1 MNINDIRISW
11 KLGSGFAFMA
21 ILILV
26 VGFVGYRGLSA
37 MNDGTQVVETS
48 SSVAA
53 ALARAQINT
62 ERFGRTVDQTDADA
76 ALSDIESTRSQ
87 IGRLEGRLNAE
98 DESTRLAALGAVDR
112 FEANLNFYTDLRL
125 TQVQTVDELDKTL
138 DVVLKAATTV
148 ASGQEM
154 QLTWAKSAAE
164 LAAKEQD
171 AAFAIV
177 DVTTALKDLARR
189 AGVEAAIFRY
199 TGRQGAADAVNELVK
214 EIFVNSVTLKN
225 NLEGTVLE
233 EDANTISKLAQDYR
247 KAFAKAVKNPN
258 SLTAGVTADALLA
271 DFVTAVS
278 KIADKQREVFDS
290 ASAKVKSTAAELTMR
305 QSIEREATRLTLIA
319 RQLATL
325 KASIGQLTTRDGFAA
340 NLASTETLIDSMK
353 KAAGRLAEVTTDD
366 VLRKTSQSMIDSM
379 DGYMS
384 KYREMVERANDGLSA
399 EETMRT
405 AAQELTSSSEQLI
418 AAGSEVLDSVREGS
432 LAMIGIGVA
441 AAVLLAGAMGVMTQF
456 SVVRPIT
463 RLSDC
468 METLAEG
475 DNSVDVPGTDR
486 GDEIGAMA
494 KTVEV
499 FKENGLEKERL
510 QEDQKRLEAKAE
522 EEKRRATEELA
533 TTFEQ
538 SVMGVLNQV
547 GSATKEMREAVS
559 SMLASASETSTSTDS
574 AAHASAQASSN
585 VQAVAAA
592 AEELAATVS
601 EVTRQISTCVQIA
614 TEAQTSAQETDT
626 AIQDLASSAER
637 IGEAVRLI
645 SEVAEQTNLLA
656 LNATIEAARA
666 GEAGKGFAVVAN
678 EVKALAAQ
686 TGKATDEISNLVR
699 EIQGSTD
706 DAVGRIKRIAETAA
720 KVNDVISSV
729 AAAMEQQG
737 AATSEIARN
746 AEGAA
751 DGTSQVVGNID
762 SVREQASSTGALAKQ
777 LMQEVEGL
785 DTGAGKLSQAVNG
798 FLGKLR
804 AA

>member
-1 MNINDIRISW
+1 MKLDDIRISW
-11 KLGSGFAFMA
+11 KLGAGFCFMA
-21 ILILV
+21 VLILA

-37 MNDGTQVVETS
+37 MNEGTQVVETS
-48 SSVAA
+48 SAVST

-62 ERFGRTVDQTDADA
+62 ERFGRTVDQADA
-76 ALSDIESTRSQ
+76 NAALVNIEETRTEIST
-87 IGRLEGRLNAE
+87 LEGRLDEGAE
-98 DESTRLAALGAVDR
+98 AVRLAALEAVDR

-125 TQVQTVDELDKTL
+125 TQVQTIEELDKEL
-138 DVVLKAATTV
+138 QIVLKAATTV

-164 LAAKEQD
+164 TATKEQE
-171 AAFAIV
+171 AAFGVV
-177 DVTTALKDLARR
+177 DVTNALKDLARR

-214 EIFVNSVTLKN
+214 EIFVNSITLKN
-225 NLEGTVLE
+225 TLEGTALE
-233 EDANTISKLAQDYR
+233 EDANRISKLAQDYR
-247 KAFAKAVKNPN
+247 KGFAKAVKNPN

-271 DFVTAVS
+271 DFVTSVS
-278 KIADKQREVFDS
+278 KIADKQREVFDA
-290 ASAKVKSTAAELTMR
+290 ASEKVKTTSAELTMR
-305 QSIEREATRLTLIA
+305 QAIEREATKLTLVF

-325 KASIGQLTTRDGFAA
+325 KASFGQLTTREAFEQ
-340 NLASTETLIDSMK
+340 NLQQTEKLIGTMK
-353 KAAGRLAEVTTDD
+353 KSAQKLSELTTDD
-366 VLRKTSQSMIDSM
+366 VLKKTSQTMIKSADS
-379 DGYMS
+379 YLA
-384 KYREMVERANDGLSA
+384 KYGEMAARAKDGLAA
-399 EETMRT
+399 EETMRA
-405 AAQELTSSSEQLI
+405 AAQDLTASSEQLTEV
-418 AAGSEVLDSVREGS
+418 GSNVLNSVRQDS
-432 LAMIGIGVA
+432 LAMIGVGVA
-441 AAVLLAGAMGVMTQF
+441 AAVLLAAGMGVMTNYT
-456 SVVRPIT
+456 VVRPIT
-463 RLSDC
+463 RLSDS
-468 METLAEG
+468 MNTLAEG
-475 DNSVDVPGTDR
+475 DNSVEVPGTAR

-510 QEDQKRLEAKAE
+510 QKEQASLEAKAE

-533 TTFEQ
+533 KTFEQ
-538 SVMGVLNQV
+538 SVMGVLSQV

-574 AAHASAQASSN
+574 AAQASAQASNN

-592 AEELAATVS
+592 AEQLSATVS
-601 EVTRQISTCVQIA
+601 EVTRQISTCVQVA

-626 AIQDLASSAER
+626 AIQELAGSAER

-678 EVKALAAQ
+678 EVKALASQ
-686 TGKATDEISNLVR
+686 TGKATDEIANLVR

-720 KVNDVISSV
+720 KVNEVISTV
-729 AAAMEQQG
+729 AAAMEEQG

-777 LMQEVEGL
+777 LMDEVEGL
-785 DTGAGKLSQAVNG
+785 DSGAGRLSEAVDG

>member
-1 MNINDIRISW
+1 MKLDDIRISW
-11 KLGSGFAFMA
+11 KLGAGFCFMA
-21 ILILV
+21 VLILA

-37 MNDGTQVVETS
+37 MNEGTQVVETS
-48 SSVAA
+48 SAVSN

-62 ERFGRTVDQTDADA
+62 ERFGRTVDPADADT
-76 ALSDIESTRSQ
+76 ALADIEATRTAISS
-87 IGRLEGRLNAE
+87 LEGRLDAE
-98 DESTRLAALGAVDR
+98 AEAVRLAALEAVDS

-125 TQVQTVDELDKTL
+125 TQVQTIEELDKDLQT
-138 DVVLKAATTV
+138 VLKAATTV

-164 LAAKEQD
+164 TAAKEQE
-171 AAFAIV
+171 AAFAVV
-177 DVTTALKDLARR
+177 DVTNSLKDLARR

-199 TGRQGAADAVNELVK
+199 TGREGASNAVNDLVK
-214 EIFVNSVTLKN
+214 EIFVDSVTLKN
-225 NLEGTVLE
+225 TLAGTSLE
-233 EDANTISKLAQDYR
+233 EDANRISKLAQDYR

-271 DFVTAVS
+271 DFITAVS
-278 KIADKQREVFDS
+278 KIADKQREVFDA
-290 ASAKVKSTAAELTMR
+290 ASDKVKTTSAELTMR
-305 QSIEREATRLTLIA
+305 QAIEREATRLTLVF

-325 KASIGQLTTRDGFAA
+325 KASFGQLTTREAFEK
-340 NLASTETLIDSMK
+340 NLQETEKLIGAMK
-353 KAAGRLAEVTTDD
+353 KSAQKLSELTTDD
-366 VLRKTSQSMIDSM
+366 VLRKTSQTMIQSADR
-379 DGYMS
+379 YLA
-384 KYREMVERANDGLSA
+384 KYGEMVARANDGLAA
-399 EETMRT
+399 EETMRA
-405 AAQELTSSSEQLI
+405 AAQDLSASSEQLTLV
-418 AAGSEVLDSVREGS
+418 GSSVLDSVRQDS
-432 LAMIGIGVA
+432 LAFIGVGVA
-441 AAVLLAGAMGVMTQF
+441 AAVLLAAGMGVMTNF
-456 SVVRPIT
+456 TVVRPIT
-463 RLSDC
+463 RLSDS
-468 METLAEG
+468 MNTLAEG
-475 DNSVDVPGTDR
+475 DNSVDVPGTGR

-510 QEDQKRLEAKAE
+510 QKEQQRLEAKAE

-533 TTFEQ
+533 KTFEQ
-538 SVMGVLNQV
+538 SVMGVLSQV
-547 GSATKEMREAVS
+547 GTATKEMREAVS

-574 AAHASAQASSN
+574 AAQASAQASNN

-592 AEELAATVS
+592 AEQLSATVS
-601 EVTRQISTCVQIA
+601 EVTRQIATCVQVA
-614 TEAQTSAQETDT
+614 TEAQTSAQETDN
-626 AIQDLASSAER
+626 AIQELAGSAER

-678 EVKALAAQ
+678 EVKALASQ
-686 TGKATDEISNLVR
+686 TGKATDEIANLVR

-720 KVNDVISSV
+720 KVNEVISTV
-729 AAAMEQQG
+729 AAAMEEQG

-762 SVREQASSTGALAKQ
+762 SVREQANSTGALARQ
-777 LMQEVEGL
+777 LMDEVEGL
-785 DTGAGKLSQAVNG
+785 DTGAGRLSEAVDG